1 MGDIGD
7 IVKTVE
13 QGIAAGDFQITG
25 KPTMSTDGVPEA
37 HGVQPGEEDARDKAL
52 DADPA
57 AAGPPRPAPPSGPN
71 ASEQAAEGDVQKAL
85 AANICN
91 HGNVIVS
98 CDLCQ
103 PRCGLTGRCFCTLR
117 CPT

>member
-1 MGDIGD
+1 MDVREDTMGDIGD

-57 AAGPPRPAPPSGPN
+57 AAGPPRPAPPSGPKATYRRRSPLTSVTTATSSSRVTC
-71 ASEQAAEGDVQKAL
+71 ASLGAD
-85 AANICN
+85 
-91 HGNVIVS
+91 
-98 CDLCQ
+98 
-103 PRCGLTGRCFCTLR
+103 
-117 CPT
+117 